1 MKKLL
6 AILISF
12 SVFSFSAVAEDG
24 PYIGFKPSKLK
35 IEWSTVEGID
45 LNDVYDDEY
54 DVMDFHAGYNFG
66 NYFVELGYLDSSDE
80 GLSGSASGGG
90 ITVTGSSSLE
100 FDGWRIGTGYNHQVN
115 DKINIKPFINYYDID
130 YDASLSLTV
139 TGSATFEAAADASG
153 SESMIDAGLGVEY
166 IINDKSKVG
175 FSYSQSIDDM
185 EDTDKVENLA
195 INVSYQF

>member
-35 IEWSTVEGID
+35 IEWSTVDGVD
-45 LNDVYDDEY
+45 LDEVYADEHN
-54 DVMDFHAGYNFG
+54 VMDFHAGYNLG
-66 NYFVELGYLDSSDE
+66 NYFIELGYLNASDE
-80 GLSGSASGGG
+80 GKSADYNLGG
-90 ITVTGSSSLE
+90 ITISGSSSLE
-100 FDGWRIGTGYNHQVN
+100 FDGWRVGTGYNYQLNDRVN
-115 DKINIKPFINYYDID
+115 LKPFLNYYEID
-130 YDASLSLTV
+130 YDASLNVSVSGITL
-139 TGSATFEAAADASG
+139 AALDTSG